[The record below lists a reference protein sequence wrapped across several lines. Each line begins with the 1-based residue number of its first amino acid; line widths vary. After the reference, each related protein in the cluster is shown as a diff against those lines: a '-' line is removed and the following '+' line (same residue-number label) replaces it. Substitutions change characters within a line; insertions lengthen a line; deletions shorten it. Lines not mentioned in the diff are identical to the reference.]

1 MDNGGSLEKPL
12 EAIRPWGRRCKKAL
26 AAVMA
31 LSAMGAACSAC
42 FYALCAS
49 AAAAVLMEGSG
60 RSLHLLPWALLPL
73 SIKLLCDIARSCATT
88 RMGRDLEC
96 TVRSDIASC
105 LIACGPFSEHARPEA
120 SAFISDAP
128 GEITPYFKDYLASVR
143 TAIAIPVVML
153 GATALASPMVAIA
166 LLVASPLL
174 PVFMILI
181 GKGAEKLNQRQWAG
195 IMRLSSLFLEALRS
209 IPTIRIF
216 SLERRESE
224 LIGKSSELWRLETM
238 KVLRVAFLS
247 ALALEFFATG
257 GIAFCAMALGFAVYE
272 HGFGAAPALFALM
285 CVPEFFMPLRAMGAS
300 YYSRMHS
307 LGVLLGMARML
318 QEGRERLASDAAAPK
333 LEKLPYL
340 EFKDVIAKY
349 PDGRIGISSF
359 SARFESGRLYVL
371 KGPSGCGK
379 STVLSMASGLL
390 APCGGTIDAGGVAL
404 EGDACRAL
412 LPLCTFIPQSP
423 YIFPSSVRENLL
435 LGGSGVG
442 DDALKAVLRD
452 VGLWDAI
459 ASRGGL
465 DLRLGDRRLGLSGGQ
480 ARLLAFARALLRRS
494 SLIALDE
501 PTASL
506 DHRCEDALCNLLF
519 KSRGSAIVIAAS
531 HRPDLIARA
540 DCVVEAGGSHG

>member
-1 MDNGGSLEKPL
+1 MEGGASYEKPL
-12 EAIRPWGRRCKKAL
+12 EAIRPWGRRCRRGL
-26 AAVMA
+26 LAVMG
-31 LSAMGAACSAC
+31 LSALGAACSCC
-42 FYALCAS
+42 FYAICAS
-49 AAAAVLMEGSG
+49 AAACVLMERSG
-60 RSLHLLPWALLPL
+60 ARLSLLPWALLPL
-73 SIKLLCDIARSCATT
+73 ALKLLVDIAKSYATS

-96 TVRSDIASC
+96 AVRHDIASC
-105 LIACGPFSEHARPEA
+105 LVACGPFSEHARPES
-120 SAFISDAP
+120 SAFISEAP
-128 GEITPYFKDYLASVR
+128 GEITPYFKDYLAAVR
-143 TAIAIPVVML
+143 SAIAIPIVML
-153 GATALASPMVAIA
+153 GATALASPMVALA

-216 SLERRESE
+216 SLERRESG
-224 LIGKSSELWRLETM
+224 LIGRSSELWRLETM

-247 ALALEFFATG
+247 SLALEFFATG

-272 HGFGAAPALFALM
+272 HGFGAAQALFALM

-300 YYSRMHS
+300 YYSRMRS
-307 LGVLLGMARML
+307 LGVLLGMAGML
-318 QEGRERLASDAAAPK
+318 KEGRARLASDAAAPR
-333 LEKLPYL
+333 LEKLPFL
-340 EFKDVIAKY
+340 EFKGACSRY
-349 PDGRIGISSF
+349 PDGRTGVRDF
-359 SARFESGRLYVL
+359 SGRFERGRLYVL
-371 KGPSGCGK
+371 AGPSGCGK
-379 STVLSMASGLL
+379 STVLAMASGLL
-390 APCGGTIDAGGVAL
+390 SPCGGSLDAGGTLL
-404 EGDACRAL
+404 EGASCRAL
-412 LPLCTFIPQSP
+412 LPLATFIPQSP
-423 YIFPSSVRENLL
+423 CIFPSSVRENLL
-435 LGGSGVG
+435 LGGSGAG
-442 DDALKAVLRD
+442 DRDLIAALRD

-506 DHRCEDALCNLLF
+506 DHRCEDALAPLLL
-519 KSRGSAIVIAAS
+519 KARGSAIVIAAS

-540 DCVVEAGGSHG
+540 DCVVRMGGDHG

>member
-1 MDNGGSLEKPL
+1 
-12 EAIRPWGRRCKKAL
+12 
-26 AAVMA
+26 
-31 LSAMGAACSAC
+31 
-42 FYALCAS
+42 
-49 AAAAVLMEGSG
+49 
-60 RSLHLLPWALLPL
+60 
-73 SIKLLCDIARSCATT
+73 
-88 RMGRDLEC
+88 
-96 TVRSDIASC
+96 
-105 LIACGPFSEHARPEA
+105 
-120 SAFISDAP
+120 
-128 GEITPYFKDYLASVR
+128 
-143 TAIAIPVVML
+143 
-153 GATALASPMVAIA
+153 
-166 LLVASPLL
+166 
-174 PVFMILI
+174 MILI

-216 SLERRESE
+216 SLERREHD

-318 QEGRERLASDAAAPK
+318 QEGRKRLASDVAAPK
-333 LEKLPYL
+333 LEKIPYL

-412 LPLCTFIPQSP
+412 LPLCTFIPQTTPSP
-423 YIFPSSVRENLL
+423 RAADSISGSATAGSASRAGRQGSSPSPARCCAAQASSPSTSPLQASTTAARTRCAICSSSHAAAPSSSPPRT
-435 LGGSGVG
+435 
-442 DDALKAVLRD
+442 
-452 VGLWDAI
+452 
-459 ASRGGL
+459 
-465 DLRLGDRRLGLSGGQ
+465 GQ
-480 ARLLAFARALLRRS
+480 
-494 SLIALDE
+494 I
-501 PTASL
+501 
-506 DHRCEDALCNLLF
+506 
-519 KSRGSAIVIAAS
+519 
-531 HRPDLIARA
+531 
-540 DCVVEAGGSHG
+540 

>member
-1 MDNGGSLEKPL
+1 
-12 EAIRPWGRRCKKAL
+12 
-26 AAVMA
+26 
-31 LSAMGAACSAC
+31 
-42 FYALCAS
+42 
-49 AAAAVLMEGSG
+49 
-60 RSLHLLPWALLPL
+60 
-73 SIKLLCDIARSCATT
+73 
-88 RMGRDLEC
+88 
-96 TVRSDIASC
+96 
-105 LIACGPFSEHARPEA
+105 
-120 SAFISDAP
+120 
-128 GEITPYFKDYLASVR
+128 
-143 TAIAIPVVML
+143 
-153 GATALASPMVAIA
+153 
-166 LLVASPLL
+166 
-174 PVFMILI
+174 
-181 GKGAEKLNQRQWAG
+181 
-195 IMRLSSLFLEALRS
+195 
-209 IPTIRIF
+209 
-216 SLERRESE
+216 
-224 LIGKSSELWRLETM
+224 
-238 KVLRVAFLS
+238 
-247 ALALEFFATG
+247 
-257 GIAFCAMALGFAVYE
+257 MALGFAVYE

-307 LGVLLGMARML
+307 LGVLLGMAKML
-318 QEGRERLASDAAAPK
+318 EEGRARLASDEAAPR

-340 EFKDVIAKY
+340 EFKDASARY

-359 SARFESGRLYVL
+359 SARFEQGRLYVL

-390 APCGGTIDAGGVAL
+390 SPCAGQIDAGGIVL
-404 EGDACRAL
+404 KGSSCRAL

-435 LGGSGVG
+435 LGGSGAG
-442 DDALKAVLRD
+442 DRDLIAALKD

-506 DHRCEDALCNLLF
+506 DRRCEDALCGLLC
-519 KSRGSAIVIAAS
+519 SARSGAIVIAAS